1 MRRRTAFGLLFLV
14 CGVAGSGAIWCFGR
28 AFVEVRLQTM
38 LSAAVGQ
45 PVSLTLRSI
54 GLSQSQLG
62 NIHIGTEPALVIP
75 ALTLDYTAS
84 ELLHGRLRQL
94 ALDNLNLTIRQ
105 TPQGWQLD
113 GLPTTS
119 SSATAAPLALP
130 MTSYAVGALPLAA
143 ATIGKSQLTITAAQ
157 WQLNLPLSGHWEQ
170 ASPATLTLAS
180 DAPTLQTKAGMLT
193 SATAQLQLKHNPA
206 QTNWQGG
213 WQLQNIMLPP
223 LPIAVPSLQAAGTAT
238 VRADGLSVTG
248 SLNNPD
254 RAWQGVFKFQLALP
268 GGAPQLQIEK
278 VSLPL
283 FGGFVA
289 LAKTSL
295 IIDGTHPLT
304 FAPQLQKLPLADLLR
319 TLTGLGAKG
328 EGTISGT
335 VPVTY
340 MPNGTLHFGAGQL
353 QADAP
358 GILQLPPE
366 AIPGDNPQMTLLRE
380 LLQDLHYT
388 KLLLGLTGL
397 PDGKLEVQLA
407 LEGNNP
413 AVQQGKLVKFNIKLN
428 GAVLDLLTQNLQL
441 LTNPQQFLTKDKP

>member
-1 MRRRTAFGLLFLV
+1 MRRRTAFGLVVLLL
-14 CGVAGSGAIWCFGR
+14 GVAGTSVGWFFGQTY
-28 AFVEVRLQTM
+28 AEQRLQIM
-38 LSAAVGQ
+38 LSAAIGQ

-54 GLSQSQLG
+54 GLSQSQLANIRIG
-62 NIHIGTEPALVIP
+62 NEPAMTIP
-75 ALTLDYTAS
+75 TLALDYTPS

-94 ALDNLNLTIRQ
+94 ALDNLQLTLRQ
-105 TPQGWQLD
+105 TVQGWQFD
-113 GLPTTS
+113 GFPPAS
-119 SSATAAPLALP
+119 PSATAAPFALP
-130 MTSYAVGALPLAA
+130 MTPDAVQALPLAA
-143 ATIGKSQLTITAAQ
+143 TTIGMSQITITAPQ
-157 WQLNLPLSGHWEQ
+157 WQLTLPFSLHWQQ
-170 ASPATLTLAS
+170 ATPATLTLAS

-193 SATAQLQLKHNPA
+193 STTAQLQFKHNPGL
-206 QTNWQGG
+206 TNWQGG
-213 WQLQNIMLPP
+213 WQLRDIALPA
-223 LPIAVPSLQAAGTAT
+223 LPIATPLLQATGTTILQAN
-238 VRADGLSVTG
+238 ALSVTG
-248 SLNNPD
+248 NIGSAD
-254 RAWQGVFKFQLALP
+254 HAWQGSFNLRLP
-268 GGAPQLQIEK
+268 LPSGAPQLQIEK
-278 VSLPL
+278 ASMPL

-289 LAKTSL
+289 LGKTGL

-340 MPNGTLHFGAGQL
+340 LTNGTLRFGAGQL
-353 QADAP
+353 QADKP
-358 GILQLPPE
+358 GVLQLPPE

-397 PDGKLEVQLA
+397 PDGKLEVQLS

-413 AVQQGKLVKFNIKLN
+413 AVQQGKMVKFNIKLN